1 MRGGR
6 RQPVAT
12 RAAAS
17 ATQIKAFAQRPDSR
31 PANKPGKVIYV
42 TQSTRTDERAPVAA
56 PEAAASEAGSIRR
69 QGIKFFLVGSA
80 GTGLQLG
87 LYAASAVLIGAQIA
101 SIASWLMSTLATNAT
116 HRALTFG
123 VRGPARNSADQAAAF
138 ITCLVGLLV
147 TSLVLAELPNA
158 TGLSGVIAILVVN
171 TVVGAGRFFGMRWW
185 LGDAGRR
192 LGAQLA
198 LAARA
203 AKNSWQHRSR
213 MSGLHH

>member
-1 MRGGR
+1 M
-6 RQPVAT
+6 
-12 RAAAS
+12 
-17 ATQIKAFAQRPDSR
+17 QIKEFAQRPDSY
-31 PANKPGKVIYV
+31 ATSKPGKIISMAR
-42 TQSTRTDERAPVAA
+42 STRTDERAPAA
-56 PEAAASEAGSIRR
+56 PAEAGSIRG

-87 LYAASAVLIGAQIA
+87 LYAASAVLIGAQVA

-116 HRALTFG
+116 HRAVTFG
-123 VRGPARNSADQAAAF
+123 VRASARRSADQAAAF

-158 TGLSGVIAILVVN
+158 TGLSGVIAILAVN

-192 LGAQLA
+192 LGTQLA
-198 LAARA
+198 VAAQA
-203 AKNSWQHRSR
+203 AKNSRQHRR
-213 MSGLHH
+213 PMSGLHTDVEFSWCIDSETSTT